1 VRGYGRV
8 TREVVRA
15 MLSLAPASTRLAM
28 LVDPA
33 TWSRDDFPDGLE
45 LIEVAVDVPP
55 GEAASAAG
63 SRSLKDMLRFR
74 RAAAR
79 DAADILYFPTVYSYF
94 PAKRGP
100 RVAVAFMDTIAET
113 LPKQVFPRWH
123 NKLFWTL
130 KCRAAVRRADL
141 VLTISEASKRAVE
154 AHYPV
159 GNKPFAVIPCG
170 FDRAIFH
177 PRRSADEESR
187 ERANLKIGPRTQV
200 ILAVGGL
207 SPHKNLARLVHALAR
222 LVAEKPDRDAHL
234 VLVGATSGEDVFFSS
249 KNALEDLIREKRLE
263 GRVTFTGFVSDERL
277 GALYR
282 TATVLAFPSLLEGF
296 GLPALE
302 AMASETAVAASTRG
316 ALPEV
321 LGDAGFF
328 FDAESTEDAARV
340 LARCLDDPAARAR
353 ATATGLRIAEGY
365 SWEAA
370 AKKLLAEFEKLA
382 GGARTVREPGS
393 PTSA

>member
-15 MLSLAPASTRLAM
+15 MLSRAPASTRLAM
-28 LVDPA
+28 LVDPP
-33 TWSRDDFPDGLE
+33 TRRRDDFPHGLE

-63 SRSLKDMLRFR
+63 SRSVKDMLRFR
-74 RAAAR
+74 RAARR
-79 DAADILYFPTVYSYF
+79 DSADVLYFPTVYSYF
-94 PAKRGP
+94 PAARGP
-100 RVAVAFMDTIAET
+100 KVAVAFMDTIAES

-123 NKLFWTL
+123 NRLFWTL

-141 VLTISEASKRAVE
+141 VLTISEASKRAVLS
-154 AHYPV
+154 HYPV
-159 GNKPFAVIPCG
+159 GRKPFEVIPCG

-177 PRRSADEESR
+177 PRRSAEEEAR
-187 ERANLKIGPRTQV
+187 ERAALGIGPKTQV

-207 SPHKNLARLVHALAR
+207 SPHKNLARLVEALAA
-222 LVAEKPDRDAHL
+222 LLAAKPGRDVHL
-234 VLVGATSGEDVFFSS
+234 VLVGATSGEDVFFSA
-249 KNALEDLIREKRLE
+249 KTALEDLIREKRLA
-263 GRVTFTGFVSDERL
+263 GLVTFTGFVTDERL

-282 TATVLAFPSLLEGF
+282 TASVLAFPSLLEGF

-302 AMASETAVAASTRG
+302 AMASATAVAASTRG

-328 FDAESTEDAARV
+328 FDAASTEDAARV
-340 LARCLDDPAARAR
+340 IGSCLDDAAARAR
-353 ATATGLRIAEGY
+353 ATASGLRIAERY

-370 AKKLLAEFEKLA
+370 AEKLLAAFEKLA
-382 GGARTVREPGS
+382 EQAC
-393 PTSA
+393 